1 MFLFLIPL
9 VEDLSLVA
17 LLVLYLLEDLLLA
30 FLSMHIAKLL
40 HDLMTV
46 LKVLHHLELGWF
58 CLYIALLL
66 LSLDSLLKLECD
78 VFLLNLTN
86 IGRTEHLLDFILEAY
101 SQCLGQFILIF
112 DMLECLY
119 LASLLIR
126 AVDWQVRL
134 ILMSELVLIL
144 LSMLNEVLQVVTLVC
159 FK

>member
-1 MFLFLIPL
+1 M
-9 VEDLSLVA
+9 
-17 LLVLYLLEDLLLA
+17 
-30 FLSMHIAKLL
+30 
-40 HDLMTV
+40 
-46 LKVLHHLELGWF
+46 ELGWF
-58 CLYIALLL
+58 CLHIALLL
-66 LSLDSLLKLECD
+66 FRLDSLLKLECD
-78 VFLLNLTN
+78 VFLLNLTD
-86 IGRTEHLLDFILEAY
+86 IGRTEHLLDFILEAH

-144 LSMLNEVLQVVTLVC
+144 LSMLNEVLQVVTFVC